1 MYQVKILNTVQ
12 SQEWDEVSETMVDRD
27 AATVAAEEQALK
39 DAKAAEIQP
48 KVDAYIAA
56 QQAQLQNGGPG
67 PVADIEIM
75 KIVNEHNG
83 QFKVVFK
90 EAGE

>member
-1 MYQVKILNTVQ
+1 MYKVKIINRIE

-27 AATVAAEEQALK
+27 TTVVANEEQALK
-39 DAKAAEIQP
+39 DEKAAEIQP

-67 PVADIEIM
+67 PVADVEIM
-75 KIVNEHNG
+75 QIVNEHNG
-83 QFKVVFK
+83 QFEIVF
-90 EAGE
+90 EEVEE

>member
-1 MYQVKILNTVQ
+1 MYQVKIENTVEDKIKDGNVWVDKTQ
-12 SQEWDEVSETMVDRD
+12 QQIDLEKLALVSSKEN
-27 AATVAAEEQALK
+27 
-39 DAKAAEIQP
+39 EIQS

-67 PVADIEIM
+67 PVGDFDTM

-83 QFKVVFK
+83 QFEVVFK

>member
-1 MYQVKILNTVQ
+1 MYQVEIENTVEDKIKDGNVWVDKTQ
-12 SQEWDEVSETMVDRD
+12 QQIDLEKLALVSSKEN
-27 AATVAAEEQALK
+27 
-39 DAKAAEIQP
+39 EIQS

-83 QFKVVFK
+83 QFEVVFK
-90 EAGE
+90 EAGK